1 MGTDDL
7 LSALEA
13 LMEGAKERK
22 TAYYIHNTTDYEET
36 DNFCRDCGLKV
47 VERYST
53 KKVFLVR
60 DNSGEDSPQHCVV
73 CEAPLDVELS
83 AYGEDQEL
91 EHFLRLAPINAHT
104 PPDEW
109 KYFFDAIAGLPDNDK
124 RWPEI
129 RERVTSSIRGRHL
142 LALELNNRDEEADE

>member
-1 MGTDDL
+1 MVPDDL
-7 LSALEA
+7 LIALEA

-22 TAYYIHNTTDYEET
+22 TSYFIHNET
-36 DNFCRDCGLKV
+36 DNPYVCRDCGLKV
-47 VERYST
+47 VEQYST

-60 DNSGEDSPQHCVV
+60 YTSEEDSPQHCVV
-73 CEAPLDVELS
+73 CEAPLDVELT

-91 EHFLRLAPINAHT
+91 DHFLRLAPINAHT

-129 RERVTSSIRGRHL
+129 RERVTSALSL
-142 LALELNNRDEEADE
+142 LAPLRDGTKATSTRKE